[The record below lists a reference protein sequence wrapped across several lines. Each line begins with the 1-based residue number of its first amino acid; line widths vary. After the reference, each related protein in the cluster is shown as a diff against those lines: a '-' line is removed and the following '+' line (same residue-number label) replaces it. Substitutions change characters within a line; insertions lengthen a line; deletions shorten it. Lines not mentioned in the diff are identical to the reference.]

1 MNACNTASW
10 IENFEKS
17 GLHSFS
23 LKELKHELPNASDT
37 AIKLSL
43 NRLFKKGKLLSL
55 HHGYYL
61 IIPPEYHSQ
70 GILSPY
76 TFIDGLMNFMERPYY
91 LSLLN
96 AATFHGAS
104 HQQPQT
110 ISIITNFPVLRPT
123 HKKGVKIEYISTKD
137 IHENYLEKRKTQ
149 SGYLTI
155 SSPELTMADLI
166 HFQKRVGGMSR
177 VATVLN
183 ELQEAININ
192 KIDENFIK
200 ILAVSTLQRMG
211 YLFDSVLENKEIA
224 DKIYELCK
232 QSEIIFFRISL
243 STLHAEK
250 GFPFNER
257 WKIIENTQIEID
269 E

>member
-1 MNACNTASW
+1 MNTFNTTSW

-23 LKELKHELPNASDT
+23 LKDLKNKLPDASDA

-43 NRLFKKGKLLSL
+43 NRLFHKGKLLSL

-76 TFIDGLMNFMERPYY
+76 TFIDGLMNFLERPYY

-96 AATFHGAS
+96 AAAFHGAS

-110 ISIITNFPVLRPT
+110 ISIITNFPTLRPT
-123 HKKGVKIEYISTKD
+123 HKKGVKIEYISTNFIPEK
-137 IHENYLEKRKTQ
+137 YLEQRKTQ

-183 ELQEAININ
+183 ELQDAIRID
-192 KIDENFIK
+192 KIDENFIN
-200 ILAVSTLQRMG
+200 ILAVSTVQRMG
-211 YLFDSVLENKEIA
+211 YLFDSVLENNEIA
-224 DKIYELCK
+224 DKIYEISK
-232 QSEIIFFRISL
+232 QVGIKFFRVPL
-243 STLHAEK
+243 STNHAQK
-250 GFPFNER
+250 GFSFNER

>member
-1 MNACNTASW
+1 MNSFNTSSW
-10 IENFEKS
+10 VESFEKN

-23 LKELKHELPNASDT
+23 LRELKSELPNAT
-37 AIKLSL
+37 EAAIKLSL
-43 NRLFKKGKLLSL
+43 NRLSNKGKILSL

-61 IIPPEYHSQ
+61 IISPEYRSK

-110 ISIITNFPVLRPT
+110 ISIMTNFPVLRPT
-123 HKKGVKIEYISTKD
+123 IKKDVKIEYISTKE
-137 IHENYLEKRKTQ
+137 IPEKYLEKRKTQ

-155 SSPELTMADLI
+155 SSPELTMADLV

-183 ELQEAININ
+183 ELQEAIDIE
-192 KIDENFIK
+192 KIDEDFIK
-200 ILAVSTLQRMG
+200 ILAATTIQRMG

-224 DKIYELCK
+224 DKIYELSK
-232 QSEIIFFRISL
+232 QLSIKFFRIPL
-243 STLHAEK
+243 STSHAEK
-250 GFPFNER
+250 GFSFNER

>member
-1 MNACNTASW
+1 MNDYNTTSW
-10 IENFEKS
+10 IENFERS

-23 LKELKHELPNASDT
+23 LEELKNGLPNASDA

-43 NRLFKKGKLLSL
+43 NRLFHKGKLLSL

-61 IIPPEYHSQ
+61 IIPPEYRSK
-70 GILSPY
+70 GIISPY
-76 TFIDGLMNFMERPYY
+76 TFIDGLMNFLERPYY
-91 LSLLN
+91 VSLLN

-104 HQQPQT
+104 HQQPQA
-110 ISIITNFPVLRPT
+110 ISIITNFPTLRPT
-123 HKKGVKIEYISTKD
+123 HKKDVKIEYISTNA

-183 ELQEAININ
+183 ELQEAIDIN

-200 ILAVSTLQRMG
+200 ILATSTLQRMG
-211 YLFDSVLENKEIA
+211 YLCNMVLESSLMA
-224 DKIYELCK
+224 DKIYELSK
-232 QSEIIFFRISL
+232 QLNIKFFRIPL
-243 STLHAEK
+243 STSHGKK

-257 WKIIENTQIEID
+257 WKIIENVTIEID